1 MKLVKIASG
10 TLVWTGIVILF
21 AGLSQAQTK
30 AGGAA
35 PAQTKGK
42 AAAPAGGTPANLG
55 QLMKG
60 IMFPNSNLIFFAQS
74 NNPGDV
80 KSAKDP
86 ATAVNPFENSY
97 GQWQAVENAGL
108 ALAEGS
114 RLLTVPGRKC
124 ANGLN
129 VPMSNPD
136 WPGLV
141 QGLREAGLKVY
152 AAAKAKNMDQILD
165 AADVMTTACSNCHE
179 KYRDKGGLQDRCK

>member
-1 MKLVKIASG
+1 LLRQRLRA
-10 TLVWTGIVILF
+10 LDRRL
-21 AGLSQAQTK
+21 AGLCCQFRRDALADEHCLDFRQPPWDRSDSSEHDSGATAHLLAVQLQHD
-30 AGGAA
+30 GGITRSPEG
-35 PAQTKGK
+35 PADIK
-42 AAAPAGGTPANLG
+42 P
-55 QLMKG
+55 
-60 IMFPNSNLIFFAQS
+60 
-74 NNPGDV
+74 
-80 KSAKDP
+80 AKDP

-108 ALAEGS
+108 ALAEAS

-129 VPMSNPD
+129 VPLSNPD